1 MERGNSTWGSARMRG
16 GSLFCR
22 ATVVAA
28 LLVGS
33 LANVH
38 AQSRR
43 PAPQPVEQIEIEKS
57 PLIFYLARGERD
69 ACGAGCS
76 EWIAAEGQ
84 FDSGAAERLR
94 NFLKRIPGRNLP
106 IYFYSPGGLTDN
118 ALAIGRLL
126 RERGMTAGVARTTP
140 DACKGKSVSVCR
152 ALKQSGRVLA
162 ASWRSINAGCNSSCV
177 YALIGAKIRHVPPG
191 ARVGV
196 HASKVPYVGEHLKPI
211 ANARLASFNIELRHY
226 LREMG
231 IHDDLFGTIQK
242 VPFEK
247 VYILSREELAR
258 FRIDTRS
265 FQETPWTLLEANPPG
280 RTSIIKLF
288 TQANGPRSST
298 GLLRLSCGGPN
309 QISVRYVRELVSD
322 GPARPAAGVTTW
334 AAIGLVAGPTGLTF
348 PRDSTVSDVELVDTG
363 RVTDARARSA
373 SAAFFDAAM
382 RQATLD
388 LVETDLAANV
398 TQRVLKLSTL
408 GLPEALAA
416 LRRTCE

>member
-1 MERGNSTWGSARMRG
+1 MRG
-16 GSLFCR
+16 GSVFCR
-22 ATVVAA
+22 ATVVVA
-28 LLVGS
+28 LLVGL
-33 LANVH
+33 LAS
-38 AQSRR
+38 AQAQTRR
-43 PAPQPVEQIEIEKS
+43 STPQPIEQLEIERS
-57 PLIFYLARGERD
+57 PLIFYLARGELN
-69 ACGAGCS
+69 ACGPGCS

-106 IYFYSPGGLTDN
+106 VYFYSPGGLTDN

-140 DACKGKSVSVCR
+140 DSCRGKSAAACR
-152 ALKQSGRVLA
+152 ALKQSGQVLTA
-162 ASWRSINAGCNSSCV
+162 RWRSINAGCNSSCV
-177 YALIGAKIRHVPPG
+177 YALIGAKIRDVPPG

-196 HASKVPYVGEHLKPI
+196 HSSKVPYVGEHLKPI

-231 IHDDLFGTIQK
+231 IHDDLYGTIQK

-265 FQETPWTLLEANPPG
+265 FQETPWTLLEASPPG

-288 TQANGPRSST
+288 THANGPEAGT

-309 QISVRYVRELVSD
+309 QISVRYVRELMPD
-322 GPARPAAGVTTW
+322 GTARPAAGVTTW

-348 PRDSTVSDVELVDTG
+348 PRDSTISDVELVDTG

-373 SAAFFDAAM
+373 SIAFFDAAM
-382 RQATLD
+382 RQTTLD

-398 TQRVLKLSTL
+398 ARRVLKLSTL
-408 GLPEALAA
+408 GLSEALAA
-416 LRRTCE
+416 LRRTCD